1 MTSVITTQRN
11 QAAIIT
17 IHRPEQRNAIN
28 FEVMDQLSQAIETV
42 EADDRISYIVLTGSG
57 DKVFCS
63 GGDVR
68 AFQELRT
75 EDQAYPMLRKMGN
88 VLDQLFFCKKPTV
101 ALLNGHAVGGG
112 LELAM
117 ACDYRIARKN
127 TKVGFI
133 QGSIGLTTGWGGSTY
148 ALTRMNHAEALKM
161 LMSAD
166 RYSSE
171 EAFLSGCLTYI
182 TDDLLWEEDA
192 YRYIENLLKRSPL
205 ILSSYKT
212 YWLNSLD
219 SHLIRHRVEEE
230 IRSCARLWDTEEHH
244 QAVKAFLNKNS

>member
-1 MTSVITTQRN
+1 MTSVIVARRN

-28 FEVMDQLSQAIETV
+28 FEVMDQLTHAIETV
-42 EADDRISYIVLTGSG
+42 EADESVSYIVLTGSG
-57 DKVFCS
+57 EKVFCS

-68 AFQELRT
+68 AFQELQT

-88 VLDQLFFCKKPTV
+88 VLDRLFFCKKPTV

-117 ACDYRIARKN
+117 ACDYRVARAN
-127 TKVGFI
+127 IQVGFI

-148 ALTRMNHAEALKM
+148 ALTRMNHSEALTM

-171 EAFLSGCLTYI
+171 EALMNGCLSYVTRE
-182 TDDLLWEEDA
+182 LPWKEEA
-192 YRYIENLLKRSPL
+192 YHYIENLLKRSPL
-205 ILSSYKT
+205 ILSAYKT

-219 SHLIRHRVEEE
+219 RNFIRLRVEEE
-230 IRSCARLWDTEEHH
+230 IKSCACLWATEEHH
-244 QAVKAFLNKNS
+244 RAVEAFLNRG

>member
-1 MTSVITTQRN
+1 MTSVIVTRRN

-17 IHRPEQRNAIN
+17 IYRPKQRNAIN
-28 FEVMDQLSQAIETV
+28 YEVMDQLSQAIETA
-42 EADDRISYIVLTGSG
+42 EADEGINYIVLTGSG

-63 GGDVR
+63 GGDVK
-68 AFQELRT
+68 AFQELQT
-75 EDQAYPMLRKMGN
+75 EDQAYPMLRKMGD
-88 VLDQLFFCKKPTV
+88 VLDRLFFCKKPTV

-117 ACDYRIARKN
+117 ACDFRVARAN
-127 TKVGFI
+127 IQVGFI

-148 ALTRMNHAEALKM
+148 ALTRMNQSEALTM

-171 EAFLSGCLTYI
+171 EALKNGCLTYV
-182 TDDLLWEEDA
+182 THDDQWEESA
-192 YRYIENLLKRSPL
+192 YLYIENLLKRAPL
-205 ILSSYKT
+205 ILSAYKN

-219 SHLIRHRVEEE
+219 CHSIRLRVEEE
-230 IRSCARLWDTEEHH
+230 IKSCACLWATDEHH
-244 QAVKAFLNKNS
+244 RAVEAFLNR

>member
-1 MTSVITTQRN
+1 MTSVTVTQRN
-11 QAAIIT
+11 RAAIIT

-28 FEVMDQLSQAIETV
+28 YEVMDQLSQAIEKAEGDNGV
-42 EADDRISYIVLTGSG
+42 SYIVLTGSG
-57 DKVFCS
+57 DRVFCS

-88 VLDQLFFCKKPTV
+88 VLDRLFFCKKPTV

-127 TKVGFI
+127 MQVGFI

-148 ALTRMNHAEALKM
+148 ALTRMNQAEALKM
-161 LMSAD
+161 LMSAN

-171 EAFLSGCLTYI
+171 EALINGCLTYV
-182 TDDLLWEEDA
+182 TNDSRWEEDA
-192 YRYIENLLKRSPL
+192 YRYIQDLLKRSPS
-205 ILSSYKT
+205 ILSTYKK

-219 SHLIRHRVEEE
+219 PLRIRQRVEEE
-230 IRSCARLWDTEEHH
+230 IRSCARLWATEEHH
-244 QAVKAFLNKNS
+244 LAVKAFLTRNS